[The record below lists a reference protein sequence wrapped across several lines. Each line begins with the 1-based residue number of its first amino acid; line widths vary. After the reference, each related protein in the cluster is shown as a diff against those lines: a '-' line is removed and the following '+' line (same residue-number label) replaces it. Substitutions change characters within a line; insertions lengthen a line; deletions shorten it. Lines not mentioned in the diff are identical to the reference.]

1 MRVLVSV
8 DIEGIAG
15 VSRPDQTRAGAID
28 YDNARRLMTAEANAA
43 VRGCFDAGATDVLVA
58 DGHGGFGNLLPELLD
73 ERARL
78 VHGKPRRFGMLEGL
92 QQDCNAVMLIGY
104 HAMAGASGVLAH
116 TMSGLAFHRMWLNE
130 RPVGELALYALLAG
144 EHGVPVV
151 MCSGDDALA
160 SEVALWLPHTHR
172 VVVKSA
178 SGNRAAIS
186 VSPAKAAQMITAGAH
201 QSLEDLARATPVTM
215 AAPICCRVE
224 AKNLV
229 QADMFAMLPR
239 SRRTDPLTVEFDA
252 SAVSELLGVL
262 YLWAAAA
269 STL

>member
-8 DIEGIAG
+8 DIEGVAG

-43 VRGCFDAGATDVLVA
+43 IRGCFDAGATDVLVA
-58 DGHGGFGNLLPELLD
+58 DGHGGFGNLLPDLLD
-73 ERARL
+73 DRARL

-92 QQDCNAVMLIGY
+92 QEDCDAVMLIGY

-116 TMSGLAFHRMWLNE
+116 TMSGLAFHRMWLND
-130 RPVGELALYALLAG
+130 RPVGEVALYALLAG
-144 EHGVPVV
+144 E
-151 MCSGDDALA
+151 
-160 SEVALWLPHTHR
+160 VAHWLPKAQR

-178 SGNRAAIS
+178 VGNRAAIS
-186 VSPAKAAQMITAGAH
+186 VSPAKAAQMIAAGA
-201 QSLEDLARATPVTM
+201 QMALADLTQATPLTM

-224 AKNLV
+224 TKTLV

-239 SRRTDPLTVEFDA
+239 SRRLDPLTVEFDA
-252 SAVSELLGVL
+252 LTAGEVLGVL

>member
-8 DIEGIAG
+8 DIEGVAG

-43 VRGCFDAGATDVLVA
+43 IRGCFDAGATDVLVA
-58 DGHGGFGNLLPELLD
+58 DGHGGFGNLLPDMLD
-73 ERARL
+73 DRARL

-92 QQDCNAVMLIGY
+92 QHDCDAVMLIGY

-116 TMSGLAFHRMWLNE
+116 TMSGLAFHRMWLND
-130 RPVGELALYALLAG
+130 RPVGEVALYALLAG

-160 SEVALWLPHTHR
+160 GEVALWLPNAHR

-186 VSPAKAAQMITAGAH
+186 VSPAKAAQLIASGA
-201 QSLEDLARATPVTM
+201 QKSLDDIAQATPVTM
-215 AAPICCRVE
+215 AGPICCRVE
-224 AKNLV
+224 AKTLV

-239 SRRTDPLTVEFDA
+239 SRRTDPLTVEFDTP
-252 SAVSELLGVL
+252 AVSELLGVL